1 MSDSKDHPHSHDHDH
16 GDHEHEHAAPNPKS
30 DVLPDDAG
38 TEALSAA
45 LRSSFAIV
53 KVFMAI
59 LVVVFLFSGVFK
71 VEPQQR
77 AVVFRFGKPQG
88 PIEKQLLG
96 PGLHWSWPA
105 PIDEV
110 QKISIGEIQTVR
122 STIGWYL
129 TTPDLE
135 ARGEEP
141 APRPSMVP
149 ILDGY
154 TLTADGNIIHSR
166 ATIRYRITDPITY
179 IFSFVNSSNMVLNA
193 LNNAI
198 VRASAQFTVDQVL
211 RLDVAGFK
219 ERIVNILNE
228 SITSQKLGISLE
240 LADVIVAPPL
250 FVKPSFN
257 DVLAAEQ
264 ERDKRI
270 SEARGYSI
278 SLTSLT
284 QGEATNIV
292 SKGQSD
298 RVGLL
303 LSLKGEVSAFTNYL
317 AVYERN
323 PGLYRQILLTEAWQ
337 RVLTNAYEKK
347 ILPDLVDGAQR
358 EVRLLLGREPLK
370 PSTGTTNQVR

>member
-1 MSDSKDHPHSHDHDH
+1 M
-16 GDHEHEHAAPNPKS
+16 
-30 DVLPDDAG
+30 LPDDAG

-45 LRSSFAIV
+45 LKSSFAIV
-53 KVFMAI
+53 KVLMGI

-71 VEPQQR
+71 VEPQER
-77 AVVFRFGKPQG
+77 AVVFRFGKPKG
-88 PIEKQLLG
+88 PPEQQLLG

-110 QKISIGEIQTVR
+110 QKIPIGEIQSVR
-122 STIGWYL
+122 STIGWYA
-129 TTPDLE
+129 TTREIE
-135 ARGEEP
+135 ASGQEP
-141 APRPSMVP
+141 PARQSMVP
-149 ILDGY
+149 FLDGY

-166 ATIRYRITDPITY
+166 TTIRYRITDPITY
-179 IFSFVNSSNMVLNA
+179 IFSFVNSSNMVQNA

-198 VRASAQFTVDQVL
+198 VRASAQFTVDQAL

-219 ERIVNILNE
+219 ERIVSILNE

-240 LADVIVAPPL
+240 LADVIVGPPL
-250 FVKPSFN
+250 IVKPAFN

-270 SEARGYSI
+270 SEARGYTNSLI
-278 SLTSLT
+278 SLA
-284 QGEATNIV
+284 QGEAANII

-303 LSLKGEVSAFTNYL
+303 QSLKGDASAFSNYL

-323 PGLYRQILLTEAWQ
+323 PQLYRQILLTEAWQ
-337 RVLTNAYEKK
+337 RILTNAQEKFF
-347 ILPDLVDGAQR
+347 LPDRVDGAPR
-358 EVRLLLGREPLK
+358 EMRLLLNREPMK
-370 PSTGTTNQVR
+370 PSTGLTNQVK